1 MRANNILGI
10 IFANAYDN
18 VLGGMTA
25 PRAMGSVPFGGS
37 YRLID
42 FTLSNMVNAGI
53 DKVGVITSNNYQS
66 LMDHLGNGKP
76 WDLARKHD
84 GLFFLPPFSAQELER
99 YNSGRLG
106 ALQNNTQFLEM
117 SNEEYVVM
125 SDCNAVMNIDLR
137 EVFRYHLEKN
147 ADITMV
153 YRYGSV
159 PKLNNRLV
167 IDKITD
173 GRVCAMSIAT
183 ADREGDANCAANITI
198 MRKALLESLLREA
211 NASNA
216 ASFERDVLLKNVTNL
231 RIFGYEFKEFCPII
245 DSIQTYFDANF
256 ALLDEKNQKQLFV
269 RGRPIY
275 TKVYDDMPVVYGL
288 GSEVKNSLVADG
300 CVIDGIVEN
309 SIVFRNCRIAKGAV
323 VRNCVI
329 MPSGFVADDAT
340 LANCILDKD
349 VTVRSGRTLSGAETY
364 PVYLAKGI
372 RV

>member
-1 MRANNILGI
+1 MRANNVIGI

-99 YNSGRLG
+99 YNTGRLG

-125 SDCNAVMNIDLR
+125 SDCNAVLNIDLKD
-137 EVFRYHLEKN
+137 VFRYHMEKN

-153 YRYGSV
+153 YHYGNI
-159 PKLNNRLV
+159 PKLPNRLL
-167 IDKITD
+167 IDSICD
-173 GRVCAMSIAT
+173 GRVEAMSVA
-183 ADREGDANCAANITI
+183 GDQQGEANCALNITV
-198 MRKALLESLLREA
+198 MRKSLLESLLRSA
-211 NASNA
+211 NAEGAN
-216 ASFERDVLLKNVTNL
+216 SFERDVLLKNVSNL
-231 RIFGYEFKEFCPII
+231 RVYGYEFKEFCPII
-245 DSIQTYFDANF
+245 DSIQSYFDANF
-256 ALLDEKNQKQLFV
+256 ALLDAENQKSLFGC
-269 RGRPIY
+269 GRPVY
-275 TKVYDDMPVVYGL
+275 TKVYDDMPVIYGL
-288 GSEVKNSLVADG
+288 GSDVKNSLVADG
-300 CVIDGIVEN
+300 CVIDGAVEN
-309 SIVFRNCRIAKGAV
+309 SIIFRNCRIAKGAV
-323 VRNCVI
+323 VKNCVI
-329 MPSGFVADDAT
+329 MPSGFIADDAS
-340 LANCILDKD
+340 LNCCILDKD
-349 VTVRSGRTLSGAETY
+349 ITVRSGRSLSGAETY

>member
-1 MRANNILGI
+1 MRANNVLGI

-99 YNSGRLG
+99 YNTGRLG
-106 ALQNNTQFLEM
+106 ALQNNMQFLEM

-125 SDCNAVMNIDLR
+125 SDCNAVLNIDLKA
-137 EVFRYHLEKN
+137 VFRYHVEKN

-153 YRYGSV
+153 YRHGAI
-159 PKLNNRLV
+159 PKLNNRLI

-173 GRVCAMSIAT
+173 GRVCAMSIVSNGDGE
-183 ADREGDANCAANITI
+183 ADCAANITV
-198 MRKALLESLLREA
+198 MRKSLLESLLREA
-211 NASNA
+211 YASGA
-216 ASFERDVLLKNVTNL
+216 VSFERDVLLKNISNL
-231 RIFGYEFKEFCPII
+231 RVFGYEFKEFCPII

-256 ALLDEKNQKQLFV
+256 ALLDAENQKSLFGY
-269 RGRPIY
+269 GRPVY
-275 TKVYDDMPVVYGL
+275 TKVYDDMPVIYGL
-288 GSEVKNSLVADG
+288 GSDVKNSLVADG
-300 CVIDGIVEN
+300 CVIDGVVEN
-309 SIVFRNCRIAKGAV
+309 SIIFRNCRIAKGAV
-323 VRNCVI
+323 VKNCVI
-329 MPSGFVADDAT
+329 MPSGFIADDAS
-340 LANCILDKD
+340 LNCCILDKD
-349 VTVRSGRTLSGAETY
+349 ITVRSGRSLSGAETY

>member
-1 MRANNILGI
+1 MSANNILGI

-25 PRAMGSVPFGGS
+25 PRAMGSVPFGGG

-42 FTLSNMVNAGI
+42 FTLSNMVNAGV

-84 GLFFLPPFSAQELER
+84 GLFFLPPFSSLELER

-106 ALQNNTQFLEM
+106 ALENNMQFLEM

-125 SDCNAVMNIDLR
+125 SDCNAVLNIDIKDL
-137 EVFRYHLEKN
+137 FRYHLEKN

-153 YRYGSV
+153 YFNGKI
-159 PKLNNRLV
+159 PKLPNRIIFDSV
-167 IDKITD
+167 TD
-173 GRVCAMSIAT
+173 GRVDSMRLASGEE
-183 ADREGDANCAANITI
+183 DGNCAVNITI
-198 MRKALLESLLREA
+198 MRKTLLESLLREA
-211 NASNA
+211 LASNA

-231 RIFGYEFKEFCPII
+231 RVFAYEYSAFCPII
-245 DSIQTYFDANF
+245 DSLQSYFDANF
-256 ALLDEKNQKQLFV
+256 ALLDAKNQKELFV
-269 RGRPIY
+269 KNRPIY
-275 TKVYDDMPVVYGL
+275 TKVYDDMPVIYGL
-288 GSEVKNSLVADG
+288 GSDVKNSLIADG
-300 CVIDGIVEN
+300 CVIDGMVEN
-309 SIVFRNCRIAKGAV
+309 SIVFRNCRIAKGAKV
-323 VRNCVI
+323 SNCVI
-329 MPSGFVADDAT
+329 LPNGFIADDAS
-340 LANCILDKD
+340 LNCCILDKD
-349 VTVRSGRTLSGAETY
+349 VTVRSGRSLSGAETY